1 MSYYILPKK
10 SDSLLLFKNK
20 IFKSPNDQSNTDK
33 AMTTSEGVDLNL
45 QLFKT
50 NQEID
55 EPFISNSIQ
64 YYIQSLEYEIST
76 NKDCDINDLKKQM
89 NPYGYLCETEF
100 LNMNKVYSEQFFNYI
115 EILKIA
121 NFFDIYTK
129 YEITLYCL
137 NEEIYDAFMFYNK
150 SNNISYIREKTLS
163 KEMIHTLCFDIDYE
177 EFESYIFKFFSTLCK
192 IILHQS
198 YNGNCIIKIG
208 DIIYK
213 PIIDIIYI
221 ISCLYEKVYILKPNA
236 SNVFNNDRFLV
247 CKSFRLENSERNN
260 YYNYFNTLYLNMIIK
275 KKELFYKNLSIISN
289 EIPYYFLNK
298 IEDSNIGIGNQRI
311 EYLDL
316 LVSLLTNKY
325 NSEKVENINKNNIQK
340 CILWCEKYKIN
351 YNKINEKHNIF
362 INDMI

>member
-10 SDSLLLFKNK
+10 SDSLLFKNK
-20 IFKSPNDQSNTDK
+20 LLKPTNNIIFSHSL
-33 AMTTSEGVDLNL
+33 MVM
-45 QLFKT
+45 
-50 NQEID
+50 ID
-55 EPFISNSIQ
+55 EAYISNSIQ
-64 YYIQSLEYEIST
+64 HYIQSLEYEIST
-76 NKDCDINDLKKQM
+76 HKVCDIGELKKQI
-89 NPYGYLCETEF
+89 NPYGYLCQKDF
-100 LNMNKVYSEQFFNYI
+100 LNMNNLYSEQFFNYI

-129 YEITLYCL
+129 YEIVLYCL
-137 NEEIYDAFMFYNK
+137 NVEIYDAFMFYNK
-150 SNNISYIREKTLS
+150 SNNISYIVEKNLS
-163 KEMIHTLCFDIDYE
+163 KEMIDMLCFDIDYE
-177 EFESYIFKFFSTLCK
+177 DFESYIFKFFSTLCK

-198 YNGNCIIKIG
+198 YNGNCIVKIG

-221 ISCLYEKVYILKPNA
+221 ISCLYEKVYIFKPNT
-236 SNVFNNDRFLV
+236 SNVFNNERFLI
-247 CKSFRLENSERNN
+247 CKNFRLDHSERSN
-260 YYNYFNTLYLNMIIK
+260 YYTYFNSLYLNLIIN
-275 KKELFYKNLSIISN
+275 KKELNHKNFSIISN
-289 EIPYYFLNK
+289 DIPYYFLNK
-298 IEDSNIGIGNQRI
+298 IEDSNIGIGNQKI

-316 LVSLLTNKY
+316 LISLLTNKY